1 MGNLSALRSF
11 SPSIDWSLYT
21 GTWARSKQFFF
32 QAYINTVRPDVVRTL
47 PRSWELA
54 AVAATAVVA
63 AVVLGIVAEQL
74 RPRLAAA
81 AGVAPAVV
89 VVVVV
94 AAVAGLEPI
103 RGSQR
108 SSF

>member
-32 QAYINTVRPDVVRTL
+32 QAYINTVRPDVRTL

-81 AGVAPAVV
+81 AGVAP